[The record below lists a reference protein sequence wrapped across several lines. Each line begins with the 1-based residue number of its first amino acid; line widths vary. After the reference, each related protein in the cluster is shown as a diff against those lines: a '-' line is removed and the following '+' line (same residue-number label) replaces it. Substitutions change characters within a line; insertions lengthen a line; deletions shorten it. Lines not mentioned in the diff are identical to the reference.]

1 MIFKE
6 TEKIF
11 SRIPVG
17 AKGLK
22 KRQKLRMIKE
32 KKNEVKQVYEINSCF
47 GFSPKKRT
55 AAPYY
60 S

>member
-32 KKNEVKQVYEINSCF
+32 KKNHEFKYIMRIHIDQE
-47 GFSPKKRT
+47 KEEAMKMQT
-55 AAPYY
+55 D
-60 S
+60 